1 MRRDPAACRM
11 LLEEDAALPPFAK
24 AFNFTKIT
32 DFAKVFDFDLALDYV
47 KIIDFGNK
55 QGGK

>member
-1 MRRDPAACRM
+1 M